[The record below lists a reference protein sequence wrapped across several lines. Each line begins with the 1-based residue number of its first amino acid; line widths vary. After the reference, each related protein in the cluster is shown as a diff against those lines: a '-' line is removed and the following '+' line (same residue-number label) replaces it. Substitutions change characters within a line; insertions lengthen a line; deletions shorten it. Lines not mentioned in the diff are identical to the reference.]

1 MPLETKFV
9 GAEDTFAYDLTTTE
23 EMFRQLDK
31 IASNVA
37 SRLERYQLKGR
48 TITLKVKYGDFRQIT
63 RSQSLPC
70 PSAMK

>member
-1 MPLETKFV
+1 
-9 GAEDTFAYDLTTTE
+9 
-23 EMFRQLDK
+23 MFRQLDK